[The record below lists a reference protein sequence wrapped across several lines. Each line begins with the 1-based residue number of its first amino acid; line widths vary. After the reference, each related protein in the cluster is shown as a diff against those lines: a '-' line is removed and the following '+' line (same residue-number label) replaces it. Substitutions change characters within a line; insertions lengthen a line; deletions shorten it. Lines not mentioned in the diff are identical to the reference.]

1 MDPTRAF
8 VRSVKRVVVKV
19 VHNNNITFI
28 LCSVLFLIQN
38 YNDVFFFFL
47 FQLRKKKLFRSII
60 DVICMRVVKVIL
72 TFCYLD
78 LLFVIVIF

>member
-28 LCSVLFLIQN
+28 LCSVLDPKLQRCL
-38 YNDVFFFFL
+38 FFFPF